1 MVRRALGRGLEALIP
16 AAVETE
22 VPILPEAPEP
32 PAPQGA
38 ASSATA
44 EPSESRQEEHRPGE
58 SRPIDPRSADAKAMA
73 RAVTA
78 LVGAPSADH
87 RPATESRPGD
97 IQHVPL
103 ARITRNPAQ
112 PRTQFDPATIKELAD
127 SIRERGVL
135 QPVLLRPADGGYQ
148 LVAGERRFLAT
159 REAGF
164 STIPA
169 IIRPL
174 TDRESLLIALIENI
188 QRENL
193 NPIDEARAYY
203 RLATEYGLQHDEIG
217 ARVGKDRSTVS
228 NIIRFNNL
236 PTQVQTLLE
245 SGRISGGHARA
256 LLSLADSKHQV
267 DIATSAADHGWSV
280 RELEERIKRSA
291 PSTRVPRARRA
302 PKRAFSGE
310 LMALE
315 DELMR
320 LMGSRVRITRRR
332 GGTGSV
338 QIDYHS
344 EEELDRIVGL
354 LRHTATAQS

>member
-22 VPILPEAPEP
+22 VPILPDTTEPAAPGSDSS
-32 PAPQGA
+32 PAAGP
-38 ASSATA
+38 T
-44 EPSESRQEEHRPGE
+44 E
-58 SRPIDPRSADAKAMA
+58 SRPIDPRSGDPKALA

-78 LVGAPSADH
+78 LVGAP
-87 RPATESRPGD
+87 PESRPVAESRSGD

-103 ARITRNPAQ
+103 SRITRNPAQ

-236 PTQVQTLLE
+236 PSHVQGLLE

-256 LLSLADSKHQV
+256 LLSLADSKHQI

-280 RELEERIKRSA
+280 RELEERIKRAA
-291 PSTRVPRARRA
+291 PSSRVPRARRA

-344 EEELDRIVGL
+344 EEELERIVGL
-354 LRHTATAQS
+354 LRHTATAQA

>member
-1 MVRRALGRGLEALIP
+1 VVRRALGRGLEALIP

-22 VPILPEAPEP
+22 VPILPETPET
-32 PAPQGA
+32 
-38 ASSATA
+38 ASPGA
-44 EPSESRQEEHRPGE
+44 EPSTGAESRD
-58 SRPIDPRSADAKAMA
+58 SRPIDPRSGDPKALA

-78 LVGAPSADH
+78 LVGAPDP
-87 RPATESRPGD
+87 RPAAESRPGD

-103 ARITRNPAQ
+103 ARIARNPAQ

-135 QPVLLRPADGGYQ
+135 QPVLLRPANGGYQ

-164 STIPA
+164 TTIPA
-169 IIRPL
+169 IVRPL

-217 ARVGKDRSTVS
+217 TRVGKDRSTIS

-236 PTQVQTLLE
+236 PPQVQSLLE

-256 LLSLADSKHQV
+256 LLGLADAKHQI
-267 DIATSAADHGWSV
+267 DIASSAADHGWSV

-291 PSTRVPRARRA
+291 PSTRVSRARRT

-344 EEELDRIVGL
+344 EEELDRIVGV
-354 LRHTATAQS
+354 LRHAGSAQG